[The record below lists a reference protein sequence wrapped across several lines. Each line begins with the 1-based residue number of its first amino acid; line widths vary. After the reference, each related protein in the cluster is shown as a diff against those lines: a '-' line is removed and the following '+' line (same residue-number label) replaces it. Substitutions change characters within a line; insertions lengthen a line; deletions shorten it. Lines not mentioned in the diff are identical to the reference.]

1 MNWLKTT
8 SLLLMLLVAAPALA
22 QQRPAPAPR
31 PLRGYLI
38 GGGGASLGQ
47 AVPAQTSLTLSAE
60 IAENM
65 TRNIQAYMSAVFYDN
80 IMSDAE
86 ANQLALVGNT
96 LSATT
101 GTPWVFQ
108 GRDRG
113 RSFTFGA
120 KVLMPGASS
129 VHPYVGGGFGALN
142 VRRTIRELSRGNVT
156 QAYLT
161 QFGSADGLVHPADTD
176 TTHAMGEVA
185 AGVGAVIKGAYLD
198 VGYRYR
204 RAFHTGSES
213 FNISQV
219 GAAVGVKF

>member
-8 SLLLMLLVAAPALA
+8 SLLLMLLIAAPALA

-65 TRNIQAYMSAVFYDN
+65 TRNIQAYMSAVYYDN
-80 IMSDAE
+80 IMSDTQ

-96 LSATT
+96 LSAAT

-120 KVLMPGASS
+120 KVLVPGTSS